1 MLRLIEPVGGA
12 PLCRLKIKLK
22 WSKPPIWRRIVVR
35 SSIRLDRLHDVIQ
48 SVMPWTDSHLHQYLA
63 GQAIYGMKDMID
75 QVGLYETFDEKKHT
89 LADIAPQAKS
99 KFIYE
104 YDFGD
109 GWEHEIVVE
118 KILPPD
124 TSFKH
129 PVCLAGALAC
139 PPDDCG
145 GMAGYYHLLHA
156 LANRKHPDHV
166 HLKEWIGGKWDPDHF
181 DLDATNQYLKQLK
194 A

>member
-1 MLRLIEPVGGA
+1 MLRLIEPVGGV
-12 PLCRLKIKLK
+12 PLYRLKIKLR

-35 SSIRLDRLHDVIQ
+35 SSIRLDRLHDLIQ
-48 SVMPWTDSHLHQYLA
+48 SVMPWTNSHLHQYLV
-63 GQAIYGMKDMID
+63 GQTIYGMKDMID
-75 QVGLYETFDEKKHT
+75 QVGLYETCDEKKYT

-118 KILPPD
+118 KVLPPD
-124 TSFKH
+124 ANFKH

-145 GMAGYYHLLHA
+145 GMSGYYHLLYA
-156 LANRKHPDHV
+156 LAHRKHPDHA
-166 HLKEWIGGKWDPDHF
+166 HLKEWIGGKWDPEHF
-181 DLDATNQYLKQLK
+181 DLDAINQYLKQLK